1 MGMSVEFI
9 LQARGLS
16 FSYQEGERILEDVN
30 VDIGRGEQIAVLGA
44 NGAGKSTFFLCL
56 NGVLKPE
63 KGDILLCGKKIK
75 KGDLRE
81 LRTRVGIVFQDA
93 ESQIIAS
100 TVRGEVAF
108 GPVNL
113 RLPPEAVRTRTERA
127 LEYMNIQK
135 LAERPPHYLSG
146 GEKKQVTIA
155 DIIAMEPEVFIF
167 DEPGAALD
175 PVNQELL
182 EEALDRLSREGR
194 TLIVSTH
201 DVDFAYRFAGRIL
214 VFSQGR
220 IIGDGKPE
228 ELFAREEILKEA
240 HLKQPVLY
248 ELGQELKRRGILRD
262 KSRYPRSVAE
272 FAKLL

>member
-1 MGMSVEFI
+1 M
-9 LQARGLS
+9 
-16 FSYQEGERILEDVN
+16 
-30 VDIGRGEQIAVLGA
+30 
-44 NGAGKSTFFLCL
+44 
-56 NGVLKPE
+56 
-63 KGDILLCGKKIK
+63 
-75 KGDLRE
+75 
-81 LRTRVGIVFQDA
+81 GIVFQDA

-182 EEALDRLSREGR
+182 EEALDRLSWEGR

-201 DVDFAYRFAGRIL
+201 DVDFAYRFADRIL

>member
-1 MGMSVEFI
+1 MSVEFI

-155 DIIAMEPEVFIF
+155 DIIAMEPEVYIF

-182 EEALDRLSREGR
+182 EEALDRLFREGR

>member
-1 MGMSVEFI
+1 MSVEFI